1 MVELVHIL
9 LISIATMEQTFS
21 IMNIIKDKFHNKI
34 DDDILMESLILYI
47 KRKIVTK
54 LVHY

>member
-1 MVELVHIL
+1 
-9 LISIATMEQTFS
+9 MEQTFS